1 MHKVKTPKALIIIG
15 LILVLGL
22 KLQAQ
27 DIKFGLLSGLVVSNA
42 HVANKID
49 FHDYRVF
56 YPIYSFNINGY
67 IEYKISK
74 TWGIEVDPGY
84 IRKGGIVHGINHYMS
99 IIKLQLNYIQLPI
112 LANFYCTNKFFV
124 SIGPEFAYLINSEG
138 NLPGIATG
146 FVYFK
151 ENAFEISGLIGIN
164 YSITK
169 KIDVGLRYNH
179 GLTNISVL
187 KWTYGYGPEVGQSKV
202 YNQYFQ
208 FTFKFK
214 IQTGANSK

>member
-1 MHKVKTPKALIIIG
+1 MKTPKALIIIG
-15 LILVLGL
+15 LLIVLGL

-27 DIKFGLLSGLVVSNA
+27 DIKFGFLTGLVVSNA
-42 HVANKID
+42 HVINKIY

-56 YPIYSFNINGY
+56 HPMYSFNINGY
-67 IEYKISK
+67 IEYRISK
-74 TWGIEVDPGY
+74 TWGIEADPGY
-84 IRKGGIVHGINHYMS
+84 IRKGGVVRFGINHYMS
-99 IIKLQLNYIQLPI
+99 IIKLQLNYLQLPI
-112 LANFYCTNKFFV
+112 LANFYYTNKFFF

-146 FVYFK
+146 FFYFK
-151 ENAFEISGLIGIN
+151 ENAFEISVLIGVN
-164 YSITK
+164 YSITE

-179 GLTNISVL
+179 GLTNIAVL

-214 IQTGANSK
+214 IQTDAK